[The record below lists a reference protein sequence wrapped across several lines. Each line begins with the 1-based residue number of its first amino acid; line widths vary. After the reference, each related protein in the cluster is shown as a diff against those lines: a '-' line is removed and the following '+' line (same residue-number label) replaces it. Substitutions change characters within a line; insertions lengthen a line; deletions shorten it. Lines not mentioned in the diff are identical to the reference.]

1 MKGDFT
7 RFTFNRNKHYSS
19 VRMQQGRVLLDAD
32 WNEQLDISAYRDSTI
47 AQDTI
52 GLNGFPTD
60 TQNGVLSNTS
70 SSFQLT
76 VGENGSTLTIDKGH
90 CYVDGIFCE
99 NDQQVEYTKQPDLPQ
114 VELDKTS
121 GYYLAYLDVWQRHI
135 TIIEDPSI
143 REEALGGPDT
153 STRTKTVWQAKL
165 LKVEADINKE
175 LDNNTLSELWNN
187 WVNVANNKGQL
198 LARTPQGAGGSQANQ
213 LYRLEIHQ
221 SGELGQ
227 ATFKWSRHNGAIA
240 ARIESID
247 SNRIN
252 IGGDSQAEFATG
264 QWVEITDER
273 NTLQGIPGI
282 FVKLNNVQGDN
293 LYVTEWPNNQPVT
306 RESLGTI
313 PTVRLWDSEQ
323 AITVTQPEGNEGYIQ
338 LNNDLEVKFESGNY
352 RTGDY
357 WLIPTRTSQTV
368 EWSIDKANP
377 HGISHHYSPL
387 ALLLCDGSKW
397 ELVEDRRAIFSPLTG
412 VVSQSGGTMSGPLT
426 IESALTVSDNVTLGN
441 SDQDTVTIYGTVRSQ
456 HSSGSLRIADA
467 LNVSENLT
475 VEGKVGIGTTQPGN
489 YKLKVDGGDTHLNG
503 AVTVSGNLEV
513 EGNVTFR
520 GDVIARDV
528 DHQPG
533 DVLLGD
539 QDEDR
544 ITFHGTLR
552 SQHSS
557 GKLEI
562 ADALKVAEDLSV
574 GGNVGI
580 AIDTPEKKL
589 HVEQGELR
597 VRASHNE
604 ITADIGAF
612 YAQNLTQGIGI
623 GYNRIEAIG
632 SNGSQDIVIRPKGT
646 GQVILDNSKLN
657 LNGSQKIVFTDT
669 NTSNNLKLQLWSGYG
684 LGINGATLFY
694 AANGRHSWRDK
705 NGTNERM
712 ALTTAANGGLSV
724 LGTGNSSFAGN
735 LTIAG
740 ITQSPVFDVGGFNHS
755 QHINKDGAFYRYNG
769 QVYITVDDNLYIR
782 DFNNP
787 NDNSDNIRMHFN
799 TNNGSLGI
807 NKTNPGANLD
817 VNGNLKL
824 QLGVAVNEFSND
836 GSLGGNNDLAVP
848 TERAVKSYLDNQI
861 NQVDQRKANV
871 AGSSEQDFQAKTLK
885 VNQDL
890 TVNRNVGIGTNANA
904 DATLSV
910 QGDSI
915 LSGFVFLG
923 NQDTDNITI
932 HGTVRS
938 QHSSGKL
945 EIADAVNV
953 AEDLSVDGNVD
964 INGLL
969 NVRGNVTFYDALRLR
984 DMAVSGNISMG
995 SGEQSI
1001 AEIYGT
1007 LRSQHP
1013 SGALQVADALHV
1025 SENLTV
1031 EGNVSIGASTGEA
1044 KLSVSSSTN
1053 DTSHDLEVRNNQG
1066 DTVLFVGPSGAS
1078 EGENKAVLELTGK
1091 DNTAGSIHGRHAYI
1105 VSRSNPDNIYATDLG
1120 FKVRGTTVWEHT
1132 ELPDALTIQYN
1143 SNIGIGTTE
1152 PLKKLHVELGELRVR
1167 ASHNDVTADIG
1178 AFYAQNLS
1186 QGIGIGYNRIEAI
1199 GSNENQ
1205 NILIRPKGTGQV
1217 ILDNSKLQVNGNQQI
1232 VFTDTNT
1239 SNNLKL
1245 QLWGGYGLGINGATL
1260 FYAANGKHSWRDK
1273 NGANPRMVLTTAADG
1288 GLSVLG
1294 TGNSSFAGNL
1304 TIAGITQSQ
1313 GGLNVDGNV
1322 TLGETSKLQV
1332 HGSQQIV
1339 FTNTDVTN
1347 NLKLQLWTGFGLG
1360 INDSTLFY
1368 AAIGKHSW
1376 RDNNGANPRMELTT
1390 AADGG
1395 LSVLGTGESSF
1406 AGNLT
1411 IAGITQSQ
1419 VFDVGGF
1426 NLSQHINKDGAFYR
1440 YGGQVYISVDDNLY
1454 IRDTGDSNNIKMHFN
1469 TNNGSLGINKT
1480 NPEAN
1485 LHVNGTLK
1493 LKNGVAVNEFSN
1505 DGSLGGN
1512 SASAVPTEKAVKAY
1526 VDAQIKN
1533 VLKQISK

>member
-32 WNEQLDISAYRDSTI
+32 WNEQLDISAYRDWTI

-70 SSFQLT
+70 SSFQLK
-76 VGENGSTLTIDKGH
+76 VLDNGSTLTIDKGH

-99 NDQQVEYTKQPDLPQ
+99 NDQEVEYTKQPDLPQ

-352 RTGDY
+352 TTGDY

-412 VVSQSGGTMSGPLT
+412 VVSQSGGTMTGPLT

-475 VEGKVGIGTTQPGN
+475 VDGKVGIGTTQPGN

-539 QDEDR
+539 QDEDK

-574 GGNVGI
+574 AGNVGI

-597 VRASHNE
+597 VRANHNE

-612 YAQNLTQGIGI
+612 YAQNLSQGIGI
-623 GYNRIEAIG
+623 GFNRIEAIG
-632 SNGSQDIVIRPKGT
+632 NNGSQDIVIRPKGT
-646 GQVILDNSKLN
+646 GQVIVDNSKLQV
-657 LNGSQKIVFTDT
+657 NGSQQIVFTDT

-684 LGINGATLFY
+684 LGINGSTLFY
-694 AANGRHSWRDK
+694 AANGRHSWRDVS
-705 NGTNERM
+705 GTNERM
-712 ALTTAANGGLSV
+712 ALTTAADGGLSV
-724 LGTGNSSFAGN
+724 LGTGNSSFGGN
-735 LTIAG
+735 LRIAG
-740 ITQSPVFDVGGFNHS
+740 ITETPGLDVGGFSRS
-755 QHINKDGAFYRYNG
+755 QHINKDGVFYRYNG

-782 DFNNP
+782 DFNSAE
-787 NDNSDNIRMHFN
+787 DNSDNIRMHFN

-848 TERAVKSYLDNQI
+848 TERAVKSYIDNQI
-861 NQVDQRKANV
+861 NQVDQRKANL
-871 AGSSEQDFQAKTLK
+871 AGSSEQDFQAKTLN

-890 TVNRNVGIGTNANA
+890 TVNGNVGIGTNANA
-904 DATLSV
+904 DARLSV

-923 NQDTDNITI
+923 NQDTDNIAI

-938 QHSSGKL
+938 QHSSG
-945 EIADAVNV
+945 
-953 AEDLSVDGNVD
+953 
-964 INGLL
+964 
-969 NVRGNVTFYDALRLR
+969 
-984 DMAVSGNISMG
+984 
-995 SGEQSI
+995 
-1001 AEIYGT
+1001 
-1007 LRSQHP
+1007 
-1013 SGALQVADALHV
+1013 ALQVADALHV
-1025 SENLTV
+1025 AENLSV
-1031 EGNVSIGASTGEA
+1031 DGNVT
-1044 KLSVSSSTN
+1044 L
-1053 DTSHDLEVRNNQG
+1053 G
-1066 DTVLFVGPSGAS
+1066 DT
-1078 EGENKAVLELTGK
+1078 
-1091 DNTAGSIHGRHAYI
+1091 
-1105 VSRSNPDNIYATDLG
+1105 
-1120 FKVRGTTVWEHT
+1120 
-1132 ELPDALTIQYN
+1132 
-1143 SNIGIGTTE
+1143 
-1152 PLKKLHVELGELRVR
+1152 
-1167 ASHNDVTADIG
+1167 
-1178 AFYAQNLS
+1178 
-1186 QGIGIGYNRIEAI
+1186 
-1199 GSNENQ
+1199 
-1205 NILIRPKGTGQV
+1205 
-1217 ILDNSKLQVNGNQQI
+1217 SKLQVNGNQQI
-1232 VFTDTNT
+1232 VFTDINT

-1245 QLWGGYGLGINGATL
+1245 QLWNGYGLGINGSTL
-1260 FYAANGKHSWRDK
+1260 FYAANGRHSWRDVSGS
-1273 NGANPRMVLTTAADG
+1273 NERMVLTTAADG

-1294 TGNSSFAGNL
+1294 TGQSSFAGNL

-1322 TLGETSKLQV
+1322 TLGDTSKLQI

-1339 FTNTDVTN
+1339 FTNTDLNN
-1347 NLKLQLWTGFGLG
+1347 NLKLQLWGGYGLG
-1360 INDSTLFY
+1360 INYQTLFY
-1368 AAIGKHSW
+1368 AADLKHSW
-1376 RDNNGANPRMELTT
+1376 RDLNGINERMALTT
-1390 AADGG
+1390 TANGG
-1395 LSVLGTGESSF
+1395 LSVLGTGQSSF

-1411 IAGITQSQ
+1411 IAGITQTQ
-1419 VFDVGGF
+1419 GLDV
-1426 NLSQHINKDGAFYR
+1426 SVQRTEHINKDGAFYR

-1469 TNNGSLGINKT
+1469 TNNGRLGINKT
-1480 NPEAN
+1480 NPGAN
-1485 LHVNGTLK
+1485 LDVNGNLK

-1505 DGSLGGN
+1505 DQELKGN
-1512 SASAVPTEKAVKAY
+1512 SDSAVPTEKAVKTY
-1526 VDAQIKN
+1526 VDTKISQGVVAEGGTATRYQFSADRKFDGQNIKSSGTHVIEFVERNDPYKVFDDKSNAFIAPTSGYYFFAATLQFSGGNGNSDGVIMGIYKNGKTDDNNTTIIVIEPGLIKN
-1533 VLKQISK
+1533 STAQSITAMMKLDPKDSVDVRLEGVDKSTFSVSYSSFMGFLIGQ

>member
-70 SSFQLT
+70 SSFQLK

-99 NDQQVEYTKQPDLPQ
+99 NDQEVEYTKQPDLPQ

-165 LKVEADINKE
+165 LNVEADINKE

-368 EWSIDKANP
+368 EWSQDKANP

-412 VVSQSGGTMSGPLT
+412 VVSQSGGTMTGSLS

-441 SDQDTVTIYGTVRSQ
+441 SDQDTLTIYGTVRSQ

-528 DHQPG
+528 EHQPG
-533 DVLLGD
+533 NVLLGD
-539 QDEDR
+539 QDEDQ

-580 AIDTPEKKL
+580 GIDTPEKKL

-623 GYNRIEAIG
+623 GHNRIEAIG
-632 SNGSQDIVIRPKGT
+632 SNGSQDILIRPKGT

-657 LNGSQKIVFTDT
+657 LNGSQQIVFTDT
-669 NTSNNLKLQLWSGYG
+669 NTSNNLKLQLWTGYG
-684 LGINGATLFY
+684 LGINGKTLFY
-694 AANGRHSWRDK
+694 AANGRHSWRDVS
-705 NGTNERM
+705 GTNERM
-712 ALTTAANGGLSV
+712 ALTTAADGGLSV

-807 NKTNPGANLD
+807 NKTGPGANLD

-848 TERAVKSYLDNQI
+848 TERAVKSYIDNQI
-861 NQVDQRKANV
+861 NQVDQTKANV
-871 AGSSEQDFQAKTLK
+871 GGSSEQDFQAKTLK

-904 DATLSV
+904 DARLTV

-923 NQDTDNITI
+923 NQDSHNITI

-969 NVRGNVTFYDALRLR
+969 NVRGNVTFYDAFRLR

-1025 SENLTV
+1025 AENLSV
-1031 EGNVSIGASTGEA
+1031 DGNVT
-1044 KLSVSSSTN
+1044 
-1053 DTSHDLEVRNNQG
+1053 
-1066 DTVLFVGPSGAS
+1066 
-1078 EGENKAVLELTGK
+1078 
-1091 DNTAGSIHGRHAYI
+1091 
-1105 VSRSNPDNIYATDLG
+1105 LG
-1120 FKVRGTTVWEHT
+1120 
-1132 ELPDALTIQYN
+1132 
-1143 SNIGIGTTE
+1143 
-1152 PLKKLHVELGELRVR
+1152 
-1167 ASHNDVTADIG
+1167 
-1178 AFYAQNLS
+1178 
-1186 QGIGIGYNRIEAI
+1186 
-1199 GSNENQ
+1199 
-1205 NILIRPKGTGQV
+1205 
-1217 ILDNSKLQVNGNQQI
+1217 DNSKLNLNGNQQI
-1232 VFTDTNT
+1232 VFSNTNT

-1245 QLWGGYGLGINGATL
+1245 QLWGGYGLGINGSTL
-1260 FYAANGKHSWRDK
+1260 FYAANGRHSWRDVSGT
-1273 NGANPRMVLTTAADG
+1273 NERMALTTAANG

-1313 GGLNVDGNV
+1313 
-1322 TLGETSKLQV
+1322 
-1332 HGSQQIV
+1332 
-1339 FTNTDVTN
+1339 
-1347 NLKLQLWTGFGLG
+1347 
-1360 INDSTLFY
+1360 
-1368 AAIGKHSW
+1368 
-1376 RDNNGANPRMELTT
+1376 
-1390 AADGG
+1390 
-1395 LSVLGTGESSF
+1395 
-1406 AGNLT
+1406 
-1411 IAGITQSQ
+1411 

-1426 NLSQHINKDGAFYR
+1426 NRTQHINKDGAFYR
-1440 YGGQVYISVDDNLY
+1440 YNGQVYIVVDDNLY
-1454 IRDTGDSNNIKMHFN
+1454 IRDTGGDSNNIKMHFN
-1469 TNNGSLGINKT
+1469 TNNGRLGINKN
-1480 NPEAN
+1480 NPGAN
-1485 LHVNGTLK
+1485 LDVNGNLK
-1493 LKNGVAVNEFSN
+1493 LQQGVAVNEFSN
-1505 DGSLGGN
+1505 DQQLSGN
-1512 SASAVPTEKAVKAY
+1512 SDSAVPTEKAVKTY
-1526 VDAQIKN
+1526 VDNKISQGVVADGVTATRYQFSADKKFDGQTIKSSGTHVIDFVERNDPYKVFDDKSNAFIAPTSGYYFFATTLQFSGGNGQGDGVIVGIYKNGKNDDNNTTIIVVEPGLIKN
-1533 VLKQISK
+1533 STAQSITAMMKLDPKDRVDVRLEGVDKSTFSVSYSSFMGFLIGQ